1 MKFALKIAIAAVV
14 LASYTVFAEVE
25 DGKEDG
31 VWVLNKDNFDQTVAS
46 NDFVL
51 VEFYAPWCGHCKKLA
66 PEYAKA
72 AKELAEKKSPILLA
86 NVDATQENELA
97 QKYGVKGYP
106 TLKFFKNG
114 NPVEYTGGRT
124 ADTIVAWVEKKS
136 GPPAVSLAN
145 PEASKKF
152 VEDNKVAVIGFFK
165 NKESEEAKAFLAAA
179 DSMEDA
185 KFGITSEDEV
195 FKAHEVEG
203 DKIVLFKQ
211 FDEGRDEFD
220 GKYEVAEISTF
231 VSTNSLP
238 ILVEFS
244 GETANK
250 IFGGDIKRHL
260 VLFLSSKSEDFK
272 TQSELATKV
281 AKEHKGKILFVY
293 IDVSNAD
300 SKRVLDFFAIKEG
313 EAPAMRMTQL
323 GENML
328 KYKPEVSNLDDNDEF
343 EANIRAFVEGVNAG
357 TIKPHLKS
365 EDIPEDWDKEGV
377 KVLVGKNFAD
387 VALNKDKHVL
397 VEFYAPWC
405 GHCKKLVPV
414 YDELGEKYKDSED
427 IVIAKMDST
436 ANEVEG
442 VSIRGFPTIKLF
454 KKGDNEVVDYDGARD
469 LDGFVKFLDKLSD
482 KKEEDEAAKKDEL

>member
-1 MKFALKIAIAAVV
+1 MKVFLAIAAVLLV
-14 LASYTVFAEVE
+14 SYTVLAEVDE

-31 VWVLNKDNFDQTVAS
+31 VWVLNKDNFEQTIAS
-46 NDFVL
+46 NDYVL

-72 AKELAEKKSPILLA
+72 AQQLAEKKSPILLA
-86 NVDATQENELA
+86 NVDATKENELA
-97 QKYGVKGYP
+97 SKYGVKGYP

-114 NPVEYTGGRT
+114 NPVDYTGGRT
-124 ADTIVAWVEKKS
+124 TDTIIAWVEKKS

-152 VEDNKVAVIGFFK
+152 IEDNKVAVIGFFK
-165 NKESEEAKAFLAAA
+165 NKESDEAKAFLSAA
-179 DSMEDA
+179 DTMEDA

-211 FDEGRDEFD
+211 FDEGREDFD

-231 VSTNSLP
+231 VTTNSLP
-238 ILVEFS
+238 ILVEFN

-250 IFGGDIKRHL
+250 IFGGDIKRHM

-272 TQSELATKV
+272 TQSELATKI
-281 AKEHKGKILFVY
+281 AKDHKGKILFVY
-293 IDVSNAD
+293 IDVSKAD

-343 EANIRAFVEGVNAG
+343 EANVRAFVAGVNDG
-357 TIKPHLKS
+357 SIKPHLKS

-454 KKGDNEVVDYDGARD
+454 KKGDNEEVDYDGARD
-469 LDGFVKFLDKLSD
+469 LDGFVKFLDKLD
-482 KKEEDEAAKKDEL
+482 EKKEDEAAKKDEL

>member
-1 MKFALKIAIAAVV
+1 MKFFLAIAAVLLV
-14 LASYTVFAEVE
+14 SYTVLAEVDE

-31 VWVLNKDNFDQTVAS
+31 VWVLNKDNFEQTIAS
-46 NDFVL
+46 NDYVL

-72 AKELAEKKSPILLA
+72 AQQLAEKKSPILLA
-86 NVDATQENELA
+86 NVDATKENELA
-97 QKYGVKGYP
+97 SKYGVKGYP

-114 NPVEYTGGRT
+114 NPVDYTGGRT
-124 ADTIVAWVEKKS
+124 TDTIIAWVEKKS

-152 VEDNKVAVIGFFK
+152 IEDNKVAVIGFFK
-165 NKESEEAKAFLAAA
+165 NKESDEAKAFLSAA
-179 DSMEDA
+179 DTMEDA

-211 FDEGRDEFD
+211 FDEGREDFD

-231 VSTNSLP
+231 VTTNSLP
-238 ILVEFS
+238 ILVEFN

-250 IFGGDIKRHL
+250 IFGGDIKRHM

-272 TQSELATKV
+272 TQSELATKI
-281 AKEHKGKILFVY
+281 AKDHKGKILFVY
-293 IDVSNAD
+293 IDVSKAD

-343 EANIRAFVEGVNAG
+343 EANVRAFVAGVNDG
-357 TIKPHLKS
+357 SIKPHLKS

-405 GHCKKLVPV
+405 GHCKKLIPV

-454 KKGDNEVVDYDGARD
+454 KKGDNEEVDYDGARD
-469 LDGFVKFLDKLSD
+469 LDGFVKFLDKLD
-482 KKEEDEAAKKDEL
+482 EKKEDDAAKKDEL

>member
-1 MKFALKIAIAAVV
+1 MKFFIAIAAVFLV
-14 LASYTVFAEVE
+14 SYTVLAEVDE

-31 VWVLNKDNFDQTVAS
+31 VWVLNKDNFEQTIAS
-46 NDFVL
+46 NDYVL

-72 AKELAEKKSPILLA
+72 AQQLAEKKSPILLA
-86 NVDATQENELA
+86 NVDATKENELA
-97 QKYGVKGYP
+97 SKYGVKGYP

-114 NPVEYTGGRT
+114 NPVDYTGGRT
-124 ADTIVAWVEKKS
+124 TDTIIAWVEKKS

-152 VEDNKVAVIGFFK
+152 IEDNKVAVIGFFK
-165 NKESEEAKAFLAAA
+165 NKESDEAKAFLSAA
-179 DSMEDA
+179 DTMEDA

-211 FDEGRDEFD
+211 FDEGREDFD

-231 VSTNSLP
+231 VTTNSLP
-238 ILVEFS
+238 ILVEFN

-250 IFGGDIKRHL
+250 IFGGDIKRHM

-272 TQSELATKV
+272 TQSELATKI
-281 AKEHKGKILFVY
+281 AKDHKGKILFVY
-293 IDVSNAD
+293 IDVSKAD

-343 EANIRAFVEGVNAG
+343 EANVRAFVAGVNDG
-357 TIKPHLKS
+357 SIKPHLKS

-405 GHCKKLVPV
+405 GHCKKLIPV

-482 KKEEDEAAKKDEL
+482 KKEEEDEAAKKDEL

>member
-1 MKFALKIAIAAVV
+1 MKFFLAIAAVLLV
-14 LASYTVFAEVE
+14 SYTVLAEVDE

-31 VWVLNKDNFDQTVAS
+31 VWVLNKDNFEQTIAS
-46 NDFVL
+46 NDYVL

-72 AKELAEKKSPILLA
+72 AQQLAEKKSPILLA
-86 NVDATQENELA
+86 NVDATKENELA
-97 QKYGVKGYP
+97 SKYGVKGYP

-114 NPVEYTGGRT
+114 NPVDYTGGRT
-124 ADTIVAWVEKKS
+124 TDTIIAWVEKKS

-152 VEDNKVAVIGFFK
+152 IEDNKVAVIGFFK
-165 NKESEEAKAFLAAA
+165 NKESDEAKAFLSAA
-179 DSMEDA
+179 DTMEDA

-211 FDEGRDEFD
+211 FDEGREDFD
-220 GKYEVAEISTF
+220 GKYDVAEISTF
-231 VSTNSLP
+231 VTTNSLP
-238 ILVEFS
+238 ILVEFN

-250 IFGGDIKRHL
+250 IFGGDIKRHM

-272 TQSELATKV
+272 TQSELATKI
-281 AKEHKGKILFVY
+281 AKDHKGKILFVY
-293 IDVSNAD
+293 IDVSKAD

-343 EANIRAFVEGVNAG
+343 EANVRAFVAGVNDG
-357 TIKPHLKS
+357 SIKPHLKS

-454 KKGDNEVVDYDGARD
+454 KKGDNEEVDYDGARD
-469 LDGFVKFLDKLSD
+469 LDGFVKFLDKLD
-482 KKEEDEAAKKDEL
+482 EKKEDEAAKKDEL

>member
-1 MKFALKIAIAAVV
+1 MKFFLAIAAVLLV
-14 LASYTVFAEVE
+14 SYTVLAEVDE

-31 VWVLNKDNFDQTVAS
+31 VWVLNKDNFEQTIAS
-46 NDFVL
+46 NDYVL

-72 AKELAEKKSPILLA
+72 AQQLAEKKSPILLA
-86 NVDATQENELA
+86 NVDATKENELA
-97 QKYGVKGYP
+97 SKYGVKGYP

-114 NPVEYTGGRT
+114 NPVDYTGGRT
-124 ADTIVAWVEKKS
+124 TDTIIAWVEKKS

-152 VEDNKVAVIGFFK
+152 IEDNKVAVIGFFK
-165 NKESEEAKAFLAAA
+165 NKESDEAKAFLSAA
-179 DSMEDA
+179 DTMEDA

-211 FDEGRDEFD
+211 FDEGREDFD

-231 VSTNSLP
+231 VTTNSLP
-238 ILVEFS
+238 ILVEFN

-250 IFGGDIKRHL
+250 IFGGDIKRHM

-272 TQSELATKV
+272 TQSELATKI
-281 AKEHKGKILFVY
+281 AKDHKGKILFVY
-293 IDVSNAD
+293 IDVSKAD

-343 EANIRAFVEGVNAG
+343 EANVRAFVAGVNDG
-357 TIKPHLKS
+357 SIKPHLKS

-405 GHCKKLVPV
+405 GHCKKLIPV

-454 KKGDNEVVDYDGARD
+454 KKGDNEEVDYDGARD
-469 LDGFVKFLDKLSD
+469 LDGFVKFLDKLD
-482 KKEEDEAAKKDEL
+482 EKKDDEADAPS

>member
-1 MKFALKIAIAAVV
+1 MKFFIAIAAVPLV
-14 LASYTVFAEVE
+14 SYTVLAEVDE

-31 VWVLNKDNFDQTVAS
+31 VWVLNKDNFEQTIAS
-46 NDFVL
+46 NDYVL

-72 AKELAEKKSPILLA
+72 AQQLAEKKSPILLA
-86 NVDATQENELA
+86 NVDATKENELA
-97 QKYGVKGYP
+97 SKYGVKGYP

-114 NPVEYTGGRT
+114 NPVDYTGGRT
-124 ADTIVAWVEKKS
+124 TDTIIAWVEKKS

-152 VEDNKVAVIGFFK
+152 IEDNKVAVIGFFK
-165 NKESEEAKAFLAAA
+165 NKESDEAKAFLSAA
-179 DSMEDA
+179 DTMEDA

-211 FDEGRDEFD
+211 FDEGREDFD

-231 VSTNSLP
+231 VTTNSLP
-238 ILVEFS
+238 ILVEFN

-250 IFGGDIKRHL
+250 IFGGDIKRHM

-272 TQSELATKV
+272 TQSELATKI
-281 AKEHKGKILFVY
+281 AKDHKGKILFVY
-293 IDVSNAD
+293 IDVSKAD

-343 EANIRAFVEGVNAG
+343 EANVRAFVAGVNDG
-357 TIKPHLKS
+357 SIKPHLKS

-405 GHCKKLVPV
+405 GHCKKLIPV

-454 KKGDNEVVDYDGARD
+454 KKGDNEEVDYDGARD
-469 LDGFVKFLDKLSD
+469 LDGFVKFLDKLD
-482 KKEEDEAAKKDEL
+482 EKKEDDAAKKDEL

>member
-1 MKFALKIAIAAVV
+1 MKFFIAIAAVLLV
-14 LASYTVFAEVE
+14 SYTVLAEVDE

-31 VWVLNKDNFDQTVAS
+31 VWVLNKDNFEQTIAS
-46 NDFVL
+46 NDYVL

-72 AKELAEKKSPILLA
+72 AQQLAEKKSPILLA
-86 NVDATQENELA
+86 NVDATKENELA
-97 QKYGVKGYP
+97 SKYGVKGYP

-114 NPVEYTGGRT
+114 NPVDYTGGRT
-124 ADTIVAWVEKKS
+124 TDTIIAWVEKKS

-152 VEDNKVAVIGFFK
+152 IEDNKVAVIGFFK
-165 NKESEEAKAFLAAA
+165 NKESDEAKAFLSAA
-179 DSMEDA
+179 DTMEDA

-211 FDEGRDEFD
+211 FDEGREDFD

-231 VSTNSLP
+231 VTTNSLP
-238 ILVEFS
+238 ILVEFN

-250 IFGGDIKRHL
+250 IFGGDIKRHM

-272 TQSELATKV
+272 TQSELATKI
-281 AKEHKGKILFVY
+281 AKDHKGKILFVY
-293 IDVSNAD
+293 IDVSKAD

-343 EANIRAFVEGVNAG
+343 EANVRAFVAGVNDG
-357 TIKPHLKS
+357 SIKPHLKS

-405 GHCKKLVPV
+405 GHCKKLTPV
-414 YDELGEKYKDSED
+414 FDELGEKMQGTNVD
-427 IVIAKMDST
+427 IVKMDAT
-436 ANEVEG
+436 ANDVPAG
-442 VSIRGFPTIKLF
+442 YDVRGFPTLF
-454 KKGDNEVVDYDGARD
+454 WVPSDTKKVTPYNGGRE
-469 LDGFVKFLDKLSD
+469 LDDFVKFI
-482 KKEEDEAAKKDEL
+482 EANKSKAKTEL

>member
-1 MKFALKIAIAAVV
+1 MKFFLAIAAVLLV
-14 LASYTVFAEVE
+14 SYTVLAEVDE

-31 VWVLNKDNFDQTVAS
+31 VWVLNKDNFEQTIAS
-46 NDFVL
+46 NDYVL

-72 AKELAEKKSPILLA
+72 AQQLAEKKSPILLA
-86 NVDATQENELA
+86 NVDATKENELA
-97 QKYGVKGYP
+97 SKYGVKGYP

-114 NPVEYTGGRT
+114 NPVDYTGGRT
-124 ADTIVAWVEKKS
+124 TDTIIAWVEKKS

-152 VEDNKVAVIGFFK
+152 IEDNKVAVIGFFK
-165 NKESEEAKAFLAAA
+165 NKESDEAKAFLSAA
-179 DSMEDA
+179 DTMEDA

-211 FDEGRDEFD
+211 FDEGREDFD

-231 VSTNSLP
+231 VTTNSLP
-238 ILVEFS
+238 ILVEFN

-250 IFGGDIKRHL
+250 IFGGDIKRHM

-272 TQSELATKV
+272 TQSELATKI
-281 AKEHKGKILFVY
+281 AKDHKGKILFVY
-293 IDVSNAD
+293 IDVSKAD

-343 EANIRAFVEGVNAG
+343 EANVRAFVAGVNDG
-357 TIKPHLKS
+357 SIKPHLKS

-405 GHCKKLVPV
+405 GHCKKLIPV

-454 KKGDNEVVDYDGARD
+454 KKGDNEEVDYDGARD
-469 LDGFVKFLDKLSD
+469 LDGFVKFLDKLEE
-482 KKEEDEAAKKDEL
+482 KKEDDAAKKDEL

>member
-1 MKFALKIAIAAVV
+1 MKFFLAIAAVLLV
-14 LASYTVFAEVE
+14 SYTVLAEVDE

-31 VWVLNKDNFDQTVAS
+31 VWVLNKDNFEQTIAS
-46 NDFVL
+46 NDYVL

-72 AKELAEKKSPILLA
+72 AQQLAEKKSPILLA
-86 NVDATQENELA
+86 NVDATKENELA
-97 QKYGVKGYP
+97 SKYGVKGYP

-114 NPVEYTGGRT
+114 NPVDYTGGRT
-124 ADTIVAWVEKKS
+124 TDTIIAWVEKKS

-152 VEDNKVAVIGFFK
+152 IEDNKVAVIGFFK
-165 NKESEEAKAFLAAA
+165 NKESDEAKAFLSAA
-179 DSMEDA
+179 DTMEDA

-211 FDEGRDEFD
+211 FDEGREDFD

-231 VSTNSLP
+231 VTTNSLP
-238 ILVEFS
+238 ILVEFN

-250 IFGGDIKRHL
+250 IFGGDIKRHM

-272 TQSELATKV
+272 TQSELATKI
-281 AKEHKGKILFVY
+281 AKDHKGKILFVY
-293 IDVSNAD
+293 IDVSKAD

-343 EANIRAFVEGVNAG
+343 EANVRAFVAGVNDG
-357 TIKPHLKS
+357 SIKPHLKS

-405 GHCKKLVPV
+405 GHCKKLIPV

-454 KKGDNEVVDYDGARD
+454 KKGDNEEVDYDGARD
-469 LDGFVKFLDKLSD
+469 LDGFVKFLDKLD
-482 KKEEDEAAKKDEL
+482 EKKEDEAAKKDEL

>member
-1 MKFALKIAIAAVV
+1 MKFFLAIAAVLLV
-14 LASYTVFAEVE
+14 SYTVLAEVDE

-31 VWVLNKDNFDQTVAS
+31 VWVLNKDNFEQTIAS
-46 NDFVL
+46 NDYVL

-72 AKELAEKKSPILLA
+72 AQQLAEKKSPILLA
-86 NVDATQENELA
+86 NVDATKENELA
-97 QKYGVKGYP
+97 SKYGVKGYP

-114 NPVEYTGGRT
+114 NPVDYTGGRT
-124 ADTIVAWVEKKS
+124 TDTIIAWVEKKS

-152 VEDNKVAVIGFFK
+152 IEDNKVAVIGFFK
-165 NKESEEAKAFLAAA
+165 NKESDEAKAFLSAA
-179 DSMEDA
+179 DTMEDA

-211 FDEGRDEFD
+211 FDEGREDFD

-231 VSTNSLP
+231 VTTNSLP
-238 ILVEFS
+238 ILVEFN

-250 IFGGDIKRHL
+250 IFGGDIKRHM

-272 TQSELATKV
+272 TQSELATKI
-281 AKEHKGKILFVY
+281 AKDHKGKILFVY
-293 IDVSNAD
+293 IDVSKAD

-343 EANIRAFVEGVNAG
+343 EANVRAFVAGVNDG
-357 TIKPHLKS
+357 SIKPHLKS

-405 GHCKKLVPV
+405 GHCKKLIPV

-482 KKEEDEAAKKDEL
+482 KKEEEDEAAKKDEL

>member
-1 MKFALKIAIAAVV
+1 MKFFLAIAAVLLV
-14 LASYTVFAEVE
+14 SYTVLAEVDE

-31 VWVLNKDNFDQTVAS
+31 VWVLNKDNFEQTIAS
-46 NDFVL
+46 NDYVL

-72 AKELAEKKSPILLA
+72 AQQLAEKKSPILLA
-86 NVDATQENELA
+86 NVDATKENELA
-97 QKYGVKGYP
+97 SKYGVKGYP

-114 NPVEYTGGRT
+114 NPVDYTGGRT
-124 ADTIVAWVEKKS
+124 TDTIIAWVEKKS

-152 VEDNKVAVIGFFK
+152 IEDNKVAVIGFFK
-165 NKESEEAKAFLAAA
+165 NKESDEAKAFLSAA
-179 DSMEDA
+179 DTMEDA
-185 KFGITSEDEV
+185 KFGITSEDDV

-211 FDEGRDEFD
+211 FDEGREDFD
-220 GKYEVAEISTF
+220 GKYDVAEISTF
-231 VSTNSLP
+231 VTTNSLP
-238 ILVEFS
+238 ILVEFN

-250 IFGGDIKRHL
+250 IFGGDIKRHM

-272 TQSELATKV
+272 TQSELATKI
-281 AKEHKGKILFVY
+281 AKDHKGKILFVY
-293 IDVSNAD
+293 IDVSKAD

-343 EANIRAFVEGVNAG
+343 EANVRAFVAGVNDG
-357 TIKPHLKS
+357 SIKPHLKS

-405 GHCKKLVPV
+405 GHCKKLIPV

-454 KKGDNEVVDYDGARD
+454 KKGDNEEVDYDGARD
-469 LDGFVKFLDKLSD
+469 LDGFVKFLDKLD
-482 KKEEDEAAKKDEL
+482 EKKEDDAAKKDEL

>member
-1 MKFALKIAIAAVV
+1 MKFFIAIAAVLLV
-14 LASYTVFAEVE
+14 SYTVLAEVDE

-31 VWVLNKDNFDQTVAS
+31 VWVLNKDNFEQTIAS
-46 NDFVL
+46 NDYVL

-72 AKELAEKKSPILLA
+72 AQQLAEKKSPILLA
-86 NVDATQENELA
+86 NVDATKENELA
-97 QKYGVKGYP
+97 SKYGVKGYP

-114 NPVEYTGGRT
+114 NPVDYTGGRT
-124 ADTIVAWVEKKS
+124 TDTIIAWVEKKS

-152 VEDNKVAVIGFFK
+152 IEDNKVAVIGFFK
-165 NKESEEAKAFLAAA
+165 NKESDEAKAFLSAA
-179 DSMEDA
+179 DTMEDA

-211 FDEGRDEFD
+211 FDEGREDFD

-231 VSTNSLP
+231 VTTNSLP
-238 ILVEFS
+238 ILVEFN

-250 IFGGDIKRHL
+250 IFGGDIKRHM

-272 TQSELATKV
+272 TQSELATKI
-281 AKEHKGKILFVY
+281 AKDHKGKILFVY
-293 IDVSNAD
+293 IDVSKAD

-343 EANIRAFVEGVNAG
+343 EANVRAFVAGVNDG
-357 TIKPHLKS
+357 SIKPHLKS

-405 GHCKKLVPV
+405 GHCKKLIPV

-454 KKGDNEVVDYDGARD
+454 KKGDNEEVDYDGARD
-469 LDGFVKFLDKLSD
+469 LDGFVKFLDKLD
-482 KKEEDEAAKKDEL
+482 EKKEDDAAKKDEL

>member
-1 MKFALKIAIAAVV
+1 MKFFLAIAAVLLV
-14 LASYTVFAEVE
+14 SYTVLAEVDE

-31 VWVLNKDNFDQTVAS
+31 VWVLNKDNFEQTIAS
-46 NDFVL
+46 NDYVL

-72 AKELAEKKSPILLA
+72 AQQLAEKKSPILLA
-86 NVDATQENELA
+86 NVDATKENELA
-97 QKYGVKGYP
+97 SKYGVKGYP

-114 NPVEYTGGRT
+114 NPVDYTGGRT
-124 ADTIVAWVEKKS
+124 TDTIIAWVEKKS

-152 VEDNKVAVIGFFK
+152 IEDNKVAVIGFFK
-165 NKESEEAKAFLAAA
+165 NKESDEAKAFLSAA
-179 DSMEDA
+179 DTMEDA

-211 FDEGRDEFD
+211 FDEGREDFD

-231 VSTNSLP
+231 VTTNSLP
-238 ILVEFS
+238 ILVEFN

-250 IFGGDIKRHL
+250 IFGGDIKRHM

-272 TQSELATKV
+272 TQSELATKI
-281 AKEHKGKILFVY
+281 AKDHKGKILFVY
-293 IDVSNAD
+293 IDVSKAD

-343 EANIRAFVEGVNAG
+343 EANVRAFVAGVNDG
-357 TIKPHLKS
+357 SIKPHLKS

-405 GHCKKLVPV
+405 GHCKKLIPV

-469 LDGFVKFLDKLSD
+469 LEGFVKFLDKLSD